1 MRHFSDFGEVISKG
15 SGIGQLMDDLGKA
28 LAEGGGEMLML
39 GGGNPAHIPEIE
51 AVWQERMRE
60 ITESPESLRRVLS
73 IYDPPRGNS
82 SFLKALAGLLNETYG
97 WNVGE
102 ENLAVTAGGQFAFF
116 TLFNLLAGPSPLG
129 NRKIVLP
136 VAPEYIGYA
145 NQGIAPGIFRS
156 VIPKIAITRPHSFKY
171 HIDFDALSLGEGD
184 AAVCISRP
192 TNPSGNVLDDA
203 EIKRLSDLTEKAGIP
218 LIVDNAYGLPFPG
231 ILFKK
236 ISFVR
241 KDHHIMVFSLSKLGL
256 PGTRTAIVVASPEIA
271 RAVSEFTAVSGLA
284 NGNFGQAILRPLL
297 ENRRILSLVEQGI
310 QPHYLKKRDFAK
322 EIVDKFFPKNGSYFL
337 HETEGAMFFWLWLP
351 NSKKNSMQ
359 MYSDLKGEGVLVVP
373 GEPFFFGLQEKD
385 RNWPHQHQC
394 LRISFAM
401 APEVVENG
409 LKIISKKIS

>member
-1 MRHFSDFGEVISKG
+1 
-15 SGIGQLMDDLGKA
+15 MDDLGKA

-51 AVWQERMRE
+51 AVWQERMSE
-60 ITESPESLRRVLS
+60 ITESPESLRRILS

-82 SFLKALAGLLNETYG
+82 SFLKALAALLNETYG

-156 VIPKIAITRPHSFKY
+156 VVPQIAITGPHSFKY

-184 AAVCISRP
+184 AAVCVSRP

-203 EIKRLSDLTEKAGIP
+203 EIDRLSDLTEKAGIP

-236 ISFVR
+236 VSFVR

-322 EIVDKFFPKNGSYFL
+322 EIIDNFFPKDGSYFL

-351 NSKKNSMQ
+351 NSKKSSMQ
-359 MYSDLKGEGVLVVP
+359 LYADLKGEGVLVVP
-373 GEPFFFGLQEKD
+373 GEPFFFGLQEPD
-385 RNWPHQHQC
+385 QNWPHQHQC

-401 APEVVENG
+401 TPEVVENG